1 MTEIR
6 CKRCRRLLMKGE
18 VKSVEIKCP
27 KCGYIQMVEEGKKKL
42 NRKLQSAASV
52 RTMEDPESLLPLR
65 QVITKNKEE
74 R

>member
-1 MTEIR
+1 
-6 CKRCRRLLMKGE
+6 MKGE